1 MSKIRVGVARG
12 GISSEYEV
20 SLKTGGYVL
29 SVLRDKLSD
38 KYKPVDILISR
49 DGSWHANGIQVG
61 KDSIGE
67 HVDVVFNALH
77 GEYGEDGRIQA
88 ELDHVGIP
96 YTGSGAEASE
106 IAMHKS
112 ATKRALKNSGVKMA
126 RHFDIHWKS
135 TTHNIQ
141 ELAHKAHKMSAA
153 PWIIKPMTGGSSI
166 GVRIAKTFPD
176 MVTALTQAKEAHS
189 DVLVE
194 EFIIGKEATVGVVEG
209 LRGQDIYPLLPIEI
223 RKPKN
228 DVWNYTAKYDGSI
241 EEICPGNF
249 SKEEKEEL
257 LNAAH
262 TIHKIL
268 GLRHYSR
275 ADFIVTPCGSY
286 MLEVNT
292 LPGLTETSL
301 LPKALLATGVSHPEF
316 IDHLIS
322 LAVGRR

>member
-38 KYKPVDILISR
+38 KYKPVDVLISR
-49 DGSWHANGIQVG
+49 DGSWHTNGISVN

-88 ELDHVGIP
+88 ELDHIGIP
-96 YTGSGAEASE
+96 YTGSGAQASE

-112 ATKRALKNSGVKMA
+112 ATKQALKNSGVKMA

-135 TTHNIQ
+135 NTDDIQ
-141 ELAHKAHKMSAA
+141 TFAHKAHKMSAA

-176 MVTALTQAKEAHS
+176 MVTALTQAREAHS

-194 EFIIGKEATVGVVEG
+194 EFIIGKEATVGIVEG
-209 LRGQDIYPLLPIEI
+209 LRGQNIYPLLPIEI
-223 RKPKN
+223 RKQKQN
-228 DVWNYTAKYDGSI
+228 DNI
-241 EEICPGNF
+241 ETICPAMF
-249 SKEEKEEL
+249 SKEEKKQL
-257 LNAAH
+257 LQATN

-268 GLRHYSR
+268 GLRHYAS
-275 ADFIVTPCGSY
+275 ADFIVTSRRIY
-286 MLEVNT
+286 ILEVNT
-292 LPGLTETSL
+292 LPKFTETSL
-301 LPKALLATGVSHPEF
+301 LSKALLATGVSHPEF

-322 LAVGRR
+322 LAISKR